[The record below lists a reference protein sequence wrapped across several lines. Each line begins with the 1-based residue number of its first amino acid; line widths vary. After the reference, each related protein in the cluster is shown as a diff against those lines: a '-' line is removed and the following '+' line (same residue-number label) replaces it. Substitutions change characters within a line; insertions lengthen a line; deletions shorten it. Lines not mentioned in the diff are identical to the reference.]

1 MTVWHNIQIAF
12 TAIGAIIGAALGG
25 FDGFMYAL
33 CILMITDYIT
43 GVIEA
48 GYSHE
53 ISSKIGFK
61 GILKKILMFVVIA
74 VAHLIDTY
82 VIHTPGM
89 LRTATIFFY
98 VSNEGISIL
107 ENISLC
113 GVAIPKKLQSVLK
126 QMNKKEKFENP
137 DERNDDNEGH

>member
-1 MTVWHNIQIAF
+1 MTAWHNIQIAF

-126 QMNKKEKFENP
+126 QLHKNEKY
-137 DERNDDNEGH
+137 DERNDNNEGH

>member
-1 MTVWHNIQIAF
+1 MNNTWQNIQIAF
-12 TAIGAIIGAALGG
+12 TAIGGVIGAALGG

-33 CILMITDYIT
+33 IIMMVTDYIT

-61 GILKKILMFVVIA
+61 GILKKLLMFIVIA
-74 VAHLIDTY
+74 VAHLIDIY

-98 VSNEGISIL
+98 ISNEGISIL

-113 GVAIPKKLQSVLK
+113 GVPIPKKIQGVLK
-126 QMNKKEKFENP
+126 QLNDKEEFKGGNKK
-137 DERNDDNEGH
+137 

>member
-126 QMNKKEKFENP
+126 QMHEKEKFENP
-137 DERNDDNEGH
+137 DERNDDDEGH

>member
-25 FDGFMYAL
+25 FDGFIYAL

-53 ISSKIGFK
+53 ISSKVGFK

-126 QMNKKEKFENP
+126 QIHKDEKY
-137 DERNDDNEGH
+137 DERNDKNERN

>member
-33 CILMITDYIT
+33 CVLMITDYIT

-113 GVAIPKKLQSVLK
+113 GVAIPKKLKSVLK
-126 QMNKKEKFENP
+126 QIHKDEKFENP

>member
-25 FDGFMYAL
+25 FDGFLYAL

-126 QMNKKEKFENP
+126 QLHEKEKFENT
-137 DERNDDNEGH
+137 DERNDDDEGH

>member
-1 MTVWHNIQIAF
+1 MNNTWQNIQIAF
-12 TAIGAIIGAALGG
+12 TAIGGLIGAALGG

-33 CILMITDYIT
+33 IIMMVTDYIT

-61 GILKKILMFVVIA
+61 GILKKLLMFIVIA
-74 VAHLIDTY
+74 VAHLIDIY

-98 VSNEGISIL
+98 ISNEGISIL

-113 GVAIPKKLQSVLK
+113 GVPIPNKIQGVLK
-126 QMNKKEKFENP
+126 QLHDKEEFKGGNKK
-137 DERNDDNEGH
+137 

>member
-1 MTVWHNIQIAF
+1 
-12 TAIGAIIGAALGG
+12 
-25 FDGFMYAL
+25 
-33 CILMITDYIT
+33 
-43 GVIEA
+43 
-48 GYSHE
+48 
-53 ISSKIGFK
+53 
-61 GILKKILMFVVIA
+61 MFVVIA

-126 QMNKKEKFENP
+126 QLHKNEKY
-137 DERNDDNEGH
+137 DERNDNNEGH

>member
-53 ISSKIGFK
+53 ISSKVGFK

-126 QMNKKEKFENP
+126 QMHKDEKY
-137 DERNDDNEGH
+137 DERNDKNERN

>member
-1 MTVWHNIQIAF
+1 
-12 TAIGAIIGAALGG
+12 
-25 FDGFMYAL
+25 
-33 CILMITDYIT
+33 
-43 GVIEA
+43 
-48 GYSHE
+48 
-53 ISSKIGFK
+53 
-61 GILKKILMFVVIA
+61 MFVVIA

-113 GVAIPKKLQSVLK
+113 GVAIPKKLKSVLK
-126 QMNKKEKFENP
+126 QIHKDEKFEKP
-137 DERNDDNEGH
+137 DERNDDDEGH

>member
-1 MTVWHNIQIAF
+1 MNTWHNIQIAF
-12 TAIGAIIGAALGG
+12 TAIGGIIGAALGG
-25 FDGFMYAL
+25 FDGFLIAL
-33 CILMITDYIT
+33 CIMMVTDYIT

-48 GYSHE
+48 GYSHN

-61 GILKKILMFVVIA
+61 GILKKLLMFIVVA

-98 VSNEGISIL
+98 ISNEGISIL
-107 ENISLC
+107 ENIALC
-113 GVAIPKKLQSVLK
+113 GVAIPKKLQAVLK
-126 QMNKKEKFENP
+126 QLHEDEQYNNN
-137 DERNDDNEGH
+137 ERNDDNEGD